1 METSTTNNPQ
11 NRSFGVH
18 GVRLKH
24 FEQVVA
30 SILPTVQPDY
40 VILPPAP
47 VVVNNKNNNNWPFDK
62 LPKSARVLGDC
73 KGQLKDPIRA
83 ARKEGQLRSM
93 LRCILKLLP
102 ESARSASSSGG
113 SSSSSSS
120 SDGVDASNNNNS
132 RPPFHICDFGG
143 GSGHLGIPLA
153 LLLPHCRIVV
163 VDLQR
168 KSLELMHQKA
178 DQVAK
183 ECQKERPKNNTDDP
197 SEPTPSSAFP
207 NDPRFRNCQGPLT
220 NLYSFFGPVED
231 YTESFDMALALH
243 LCGEATDVTLRR
255 AVQVQAAAMV
265 VAPCCV
271 GKLSKKVLNPS
282 IYHATGSNIPTVQ
295 YPQSSTFCQLV
306 QKQDDWDAL
315 VKAADYSDVE
325 EFRTTRNAT
334 RRTAKALLETDRR
347 LFLQQHG
354 YQTALMRMDPWEVTP
369 KNDIVCVWRDGQFDF
384 LPDVECQADVK
395 HATNHLLSPPNQDGN
410 NDPVDAVD
418 WSGEE
423 EQETRKTIQDFLD
436 RTCDLEDKMEQV
448 FMFPTKMGGR
458 RRKLIHFVAGQ
469 LNLAH
474 WSEGSKDREKTV
486 AVARRGRRKRDQ
498 SKLST
503 SL

>member
-1 METSTTNNPQ
+1 MATSSNDNPQ

-40 VILPPAP
+40 VTLPPAP
-47 VVVNNKNNNNWPFDK
+47 VEDDNWPFDK
-62 LPKSARVLGDC
+62 LPQSARVLGDC
-73 KGQLKDPIRA
+73 RGQLKDPVRA

-102 ESARSASSSGG
+102 ESAS
-113 SSSSSSS
+113 
-120 SDGVDASNNNNS
+120 DASNS
-132 RPPFHICDFGG
+132 RPFNICDFGG

-168 KSLELMHQKA
+168 KSLDLMHHKA

-183 ECQKERPKNNTDDP
+183 ECQAQNDS
-197 SEPTPSSAFP
+197 SETTPSAFP
-207 NDPRFRNCQGPLT
+207 DDPRFRNCQGPLQ
-220 NLYSFFGPVED
+220 NLYSFYGPVED

-271 GKLSKKVLNPS
+271 GKLSKKVLNPNV
-282 IYHATGSNIPTVQ
+282 YHATGSNIATVQ

-306 QKQDDWDAL
+306 QNQDDWDAL

-369 KNDIVCVWRDGQFDF
+369 KNDIVCVWRDGNFDF

-395 HATNHLLSPPNQDGN
+395 HATNHLLSPPNKDN
-410 NDPVDAVD
+410 NDDPVDAVD

-423 EQETRKTIQDFLD
+423 EQEVRKTIQDFLD
-436 RTCDLEDKMEQV
+436 RTCDLEDKMEQI
-448 FMFPTKMGGR
+448 FLFPTKMGGR
-458 RRKLIHFVAGQ
+458 KRKLIHFVAGQ
-469 LNLAH
+469 LDLAH

-503 SL
+503 

>member
-1 METSTTNNPQ
+1 MTTSNKNPQ
-11 NRSFGVH
+11 NNSFGVH

-30 SILPTVQPDY
+30 SILPTVQPEY
-40 VILPPAP
+40 VTLPPAP
-47 VVVNNKNNNNWPFDK
+47 VKDENWPFDK
-62 LPKSARVLGDC
+62 LPQSARVLGDSM
-73 KGQLKDPIRA
+73 GQLKDPVRA

-93 LRCILKLLP
+93 LRCILKVLP
-102 ESARSASSSGG
+102 ESAS
-113 SSSSSSS
+113 
-120 SDGVDASNNNNS
+120 DASNS
-132 RPPFHICDFGG
+132 RPFHICDFGG

-153 LLLPHCRIVV
+153 LLLPYCRIVV

-168 KSLELMHQKA
+168 KSLDLMHHKA

-183 ECQKERPKNNTDDP
+183 ECQAQNDP
-197 SEPTPSSAFP
+197 SEATPSAFP
-207 NDPRFRNCQGPLT
+207 DDPRFRNCQGPLK
-220 NLYSFFGPVED
+220 NLYSFHGPVED

-255 AVQVQAAAMV
+255 AVQVQAAAIV

-295 YPQSSTFCQLV
+295 YPQSTTFCQLV
-306 QKQDDWDAL
+306 QNQDDWDAL
-315 VKAADYSDVE
+315 VKAADYSDVDLL
-325 EFRTTRNAT
+325 RTTRNAT

-369 KNDIVCVWRDGQFDF
+369 KNDIVCVWRHGNFDF

-395 HATNHLLSPPNQDGN
+395 HATNHLLSPPNKDN
-410 NDPVDAVD
+410 NNNPVDAVD

-423 EQETRKTIQDFLD
+423 EQEIRKTIQGFLD

-448 FMFPTKMGGR
+448 FLFPTKMGGR

-469 LNLAH
+469 LDLAH
-474 WSEGSKDREKTV
+474 WSEGSKDRDKTV

-503 SL
+503 L